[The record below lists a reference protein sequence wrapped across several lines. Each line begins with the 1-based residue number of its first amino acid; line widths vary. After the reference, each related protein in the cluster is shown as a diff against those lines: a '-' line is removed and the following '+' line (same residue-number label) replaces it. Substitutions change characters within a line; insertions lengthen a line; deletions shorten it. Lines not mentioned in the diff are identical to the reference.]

1 MMTSNN
7 KIRLFDTTLRDG
19 EQTPG
24 VTVSPNQK
32 LEIAMKLDELGVD
45 TIEAGFPV
53 VSPGEVDAIRKIN
66 RQGLKAEV
74 CGLARTTKN
83 DIDTAIS
90 SDLNYIHTFIAT
102 SDIHMQYKLKM
113 TREQVLEKA
122 IFAVEYAKKHGIKVE
137 FSAED
142 ATRSDREFLNK
153 VFKAVAEVG
162 ADRIDIP
169 DTVGYSTPAYMSKL
183 VTEVIDMTGLPVSVH
198 CHNDFGLAVANSIAG
213 FQAGAKCAHVPI
225 NGLGER
231 AGNAALEELVMAC
244 QCLYQIEHNIKTELL
259 YDVSKFVS
267 NAMGII
273 VQPNKAI
280 IGENAFGHE
289 SGIHTHGIINN
300 PLTYEPISPELVG
313 RKRWMQAGK
322 HAGAH
327 GIKAI
332 LNEFGIETTDHQL
345 KEIVEKQKIIA
356 DSGKSI
362 TTSDLLSLAS
372 EIIKN
377 KKFDENFRLN
387 DFHIV
392 TGLNII
398 PTAVV
403 KLNIHGK
410 DFIAS
415 ETGVGPVDAALKAI
429 QTIATGIANIKIR
442 EYKLDSITGGSDALA
457 EVSIKVEDKAGNII
471 SARKSGEDIV
481 VTSVQAMIDAINKTM
496 LKKLIH
502 SNSNSQTA

>member
-1 MMTSNN
+1 MMTSDAIK
-7 KIRLFDTTLRDG
+7 KIRIFDTTLRDG

-24 VTVSPNQK
+24 VTVSPDQK
-32 LEIAMKLDELGVD
+32 VEIAMKLDELGVD

-53 VSPGEVDAIRKIN
+53 VSPGEVEAIKRIIK
-66 RQGLKAEV
+66 QGLKAEI
-74 CGLARTTKN
+74 CGLARTTQN
-83 DIDTAIS
+83 DIDVALK
-90 SDLNYIHTFIAT
+90 SDLKYIHTFIAT
-102 SDIHMQYKLKM
+102 SDIHLQYKLKM

-122 IFAVEYAKKHGIKVE
+122 IFAVEYAKKHGLVVE

-142 ATRSDREFLNK
+142 ATRSDVQFLNK
-153 VFKAVAEVG
+153 IFKSVALAG

-169 DTVGYSTPAYMSKL
+169 DTVGYSTPQYMSKL
-183 VTEVIDMTGLPVSVH
+183 VSEVAEVTGLPVSVH

-213 FQAGAKCAHVPI
+213 FQAGAACAHVTI

-244 QCLYQIEHNIKTELL
+244 QCLFKIPHNILTEQL

-267 NAMGII
+267 SAMGII

-332 LNEFGIETTDHQL
+332 LTEFGITASDLQL
-345 KEIVEKQKIIA
+345 KEIVEKQKLIA
-356 DSGKSI
+356 DGGKSI
-362 TTSDLLSLAS
+362 TTSDLLSIAS
-372 EIIKN
+372 EVLKN
-377 KKFDENFRLN
+377 REFDENFKLN

-392 TGLNII
+392 TGLHII

-415 ETGVGPVDAALKAI
+415 ETGVGPVDSALKAI
-429 QTIATGIANIKIR
+429 QTIAHGIANIKIR

-457 EVSIKVEDKAGNII
+457 EVSVKVEDKEGNII

-481 VTSVQAMIDAINKTM
+481 VASVQAMIDAINKTM
-496 LKKLIH
+496 LKKMI
-502 SNSNSQTA
+502 QAGEPTK

>member
-1 MMTSNN
+1 MTSDAIK
-7 KIRLFDTTLRDG
+7 KIRIFDTTLRDG

-24 VTVSPNQK
+24 VTVSPDQK
-32 LEIAMKLDELGVD
+32 VEIAMKLDELGVD

-53 VSPGEVDAIRKIN
+53 VSPGEVEAIKRIIK
-66 RQGLKAEV
+66 QGLKAEI
-74 CGLARTTKN
+74 CGLARTTQN
-83 DIDTAIS
+83 DIDVALK
-90 SDLNYIHTFIAT
+90 SDLKYIHTFIAT
-102 SDIHMQYKLKM
+102 SDIHLQYKLKM

-122 IFAVEYAKKHGIKVE
+122 IFAVEYAKKHGLVVE

-142 ATRSDREFLNK
+142 ATRSDVQFLNK
-153 VFKAVAEVG
+153 IFKSVALAG

-169 DTVGYSTPAYMSKL
+169 DTVGYSTPQYMSKL
-183 VTEVIDMTGLPVSVH
+183 VSVVAEVTGLPVSVH

-213 FQAGAKCAHVPI
+213 FQAGATCAHVTI

-244 QCLYQIEHNIKTELL
+244 QCLFKIPHNILTEQL

-267 NAMGII
+267 SAMGII

-332 LNEFGIETTDHQL
+332 LTEFGITASDLQL
-345 KEIVEKQKIIA
+345 KEIVEKQKLIA
-356 DSGKSI
+356 DGGKSI
-362 TTSDLLSLAS
+362 TTSDLLSIAS
-372 EIIKN
+372 EVLKN
-377 KKFDENFRLN
+377 REFDENFKLN

-392 TGLNII
+392 TGLHII

-415 ETGVGPVDAALKAI
+415 ETGVGPVDSALKAI
-429 QTIATGIANIKIR
+429 QTIAHGIANIKIR

-457 EVSIKVEDKAGNII
+457 EVSVKVEDKEGNII

-481 VTSVQAMIDAINKTM
+481 VASVQAMIDAINKTM
-496 LKKLIH
+496 LKKMI
-502 SNSNSQTA
+502 QAGEPTK

>member
-1 MMTSNN
+1 MMTSDAIK
-7 KIRLFDTTLRDG
+7 KIRIFDTTLRDG

-24 VTVSPNQK
+24 VTVSPDQK
-32 LEIAMKLDELGVD
+32 VEIAMKLDELGVD

-53 VSPGEVDAIRKIN
+53 VSPGEVEAIKRIIK
-66 RQGLKAEV
+66 QGLKAEI
-74 CGLARTTKN
+74 CGLARTTQN
-83 DIDTAIS
+83 DIDVALK
-90 SDLNYIHTFIAT
+90 SDLKYIHTFIAT
-102 SDIHMQYKLKM
+102 SDIHLQYKLKM

-122 IFAVEYAKKHGIKVE
+122 IFAVEYAKKHGLVVE

-142 ATRSDREFLNK
+142 ATRSDVQFLNK
-153 VFKAVAEVG
+153 IFKSVALAG

-169 DTVGYSTPAYMSKL
+169 DTVGYSTPQYMSKL
-183 VTEVIDMTGLPVSVH
+183 VSEVAEVTGLPVSVH

-213 FQAGAKCAHVPI
+213 FQAGATCAHVTI

-244 QCLYQIEHNIKTELL
+244 QCLFKIPHNILTEQL

-267 NAMGII
+267 SAMGII

-332 LNEFGIETTDHQL
+332 LTEFGITASDLQL
-345 KEIVEKQKIIA
+345 KEIVEKQKLIA
-356 DSGKSI
+356 DGGKSI
-362 TTSDLLSLAS
+362 TTSDLLSIAS
-372 EIIKN
+372 EVLKN
-377 KKFDENFRLN
+377 REFDENFKLN

-392 TGLNII
+392 TGLHII

-415 ETGVGPVDAALKAI
+415 ETGVGPVDSALKAI
-429 QTIATGIANIKIR
+429 QTIAHGIANIKIR

-457 EVSIKVEDKAGNII
+457 EVSVKVEDKEGNII

-481 VTSVQAMIDAINKTM
+481 VASVQAMIDAINKTM
-496 LKKLIH
+496 LKKMIQAGE
-502 SNSNSQTA
+502 STK

>member
-1 MMTSNN
+1 MTSDAKK
-7 KIRLFDTTLRDG
+7 KIRIFDTTLRDG

-32 LEIAMKLDELGVD
+32 VEIAMKLDELGVD

-53 VSPGEVDAIRKIN
+53 VSPGEVEAIKRIIK
-66 RQGLKAEV
+66 QGLKAEV
-74 CGLARTTKN
+74 CGLARTTQN
-83 DIDTAIS
+83 DIDVALK
-90 SDLNYIHTFIAT
+90 SDLKYIHTFIAT
-102 SDIHMQYKLKM
+102 SDIHLQYKLKM

-122 IFAVEYAKKHGIKVE
+122 IFAVEYAKKHGLVVE

-142 ATRSDREFLNK
+142 ATRSDLQFLTK
-153 VFKAVAEVG
+153 IFKSVAQAG

-169 DTVGYSTPAYMSKL
+169 DTVGYSTPQYMSKL
-183 VTEVIDMTGLPVSVH
+183 VSEVAEVTGLPVSVH

-213 FQAGAKCAHVPI
+213 FQAGATCAHVTI

-244 QCLYQIEHNIKTELL
+244 QCLYKIPHNILTEQL

-267 NAMGII
+267 SAMGII

-332 LNEFGIETTDHQL
+332 LTEFGITASDLQL
-345 KEIVEKQKIIA
+345 KEIVEKQKLIA

-362 TTSDLLSLAS
+362 TTSDLLSIAS
-372 EIIKN
+372 EVLKN
-377 KKFDENFRLN
+377 REFDENFKLD

-392 TGLNII
+392 TGLHII

-415 ETGVGPVDAALKAI
+415 ETGVGPVDSALKAI
-429 QTIATGIANIKIR
+429 QTIAHGIANIKIR

-457 EVSIKVEDKAGNII
+457 EVSVKVEDKEGNII

-481 VTSVQAMIDAINKTM
+481 VASVQAMIDAINKTM
-496 LKKLIH
+496 LKKMI
-502 SNSNSQTA
+502 QAGEPTK

>member
-1 MMTSNN
+1 MTTSENKK
-7 KIRLFDTTLRDG
+7 KIRIFDTTLRDG

-24 VTVSPNQK
+24 VTVSPDQK

-53 VSPGEVDAIRKIN
+53 VSPGEVEAIKKIIK
-66 RQGLKAEV
+66 QGLKAEI
-74 CGLARTTKN
+74 CGLARTTQN
-83 DIDTAIS
+83 DIDVALK
-90 SDLNYIHTFIAT
+90 SDLKYIHTFIAT
-102 SDIHMQYKLKM
+102 SDIHLQYKLKM

-122 IFAVEYAKKHGIKVE
+122 VYAVEYAKKHGLIVE

-142 ATRSDREFLNK
+142 ATRSEIQFLNNI
-153 VFKAVAEVG
+153 FKSVAEAG

-169 DTVGYSTPAYMSKL
+169 DTVGYSTPQYISKL
-183 VTEVIDMTGLPVSVH
+183 VADVAEVTGLPVSVH

-213 FQAGAKCAHVPI
+213 FQAGAACAHVTI

-244 QCLYQIEHNIKTELL
+244 QCLYQISHNIKTEQL
-259 YDVSKFVS
+259 YNVSKFVS
-267 NAMGII
+267 SAMGII

-332 LNEFGIETTDHQL
+332 LDEFGITATDLQL
-345 KEIVEKQKIIA
+345 KEIVEKQKLIA
-356 DSGKSI
+356 DGGKSI

-372 EIIKN
+372 EVLKN
-377 KKFDENFRLN
+377 KKFDENFKLN

-392 TGLNII
+392 TGLHII

-415 ETGVGPVDAALKAI
+415 ETGVGPVDSALKAI
-429 QTIATGIANIKIR
+429 QTIAHGIANIKIR

-457 EVSIKVEDKAGNII
+457 EVSVKVEDKEGNII

-481 VTSVQAMIDAINKTM
+481 VASVQAMIDAINKTM
-496 LKKLIH
+496 LKKMIQ
-502 SNSNSQTA
+502 SEKSTK

>member
-1 MMTSNN
+1 MMTSDAKK
-7 KIRLFDTTLRDG
+7 KIRIFDTTLRDG

-24 VTVSPNQK
+24 VTVSPDQK
-32 LEIAMKLDELGVD
+32 VEIAMKLDELGVD

-53 VSPGEVDAIRKIN
+53 VSPGEVEAIKRIIK
-66 RQGLKAEV
+66 QGLKAEI
-74 CGLARTTKN
+74 CGLARTTQN
-83 DIDTAIS
+83 DIDVALK
-90 SDLNYIHTFIAT
+90 SDLKYIHTFIAT
-102 SDIHMQYKLKM
+102 SDIHLQYKLKM

-122 IFAVEYAKKHGIKVE
+122 IFAVEYAKKHGLVVE

-142 ATRSDREFLNK
+142 ATRSDVQFLNK
-153 VFKAVAEVG
+153 IFKSVAQAG
-162 ADRIDIP
+162 ANRIDIP
-169 DTVGYSTPAYMSKL
+169 DTVGYSTPQYMSKL
-183 VTEVIDMTGLPVSVH
+183 VSVVAEVTGLPVSVH

-213 FQAGAKCAHVPI
+213 FQAGATCAHVTI

-244 QCLYQIEHNIKTELL
+244 QCLYKIPHNILTEQL

-267 NAMGII
+267 SAMGII

-332 LNEFGIETTDHQL
+332 LTEFGITASDLQL
-345 KEIVEKQKIIA
+345 KEIVEKQKLIA
-356 DSGKSI
+356 DGGKSI
-362 TTSDLLSLAS
+362 TTSDLLSIAS
-372 EIIKN
+372 EVLKN
-377 KKFDENFRLN
+377 REFDENFKLN

-392 TGLNII
+392 TGLHII

-415 ETGVGPVDAALKAI
+415 ETGVGPVDSALKAI
-429 QTIATGIANIKIR
+429 QTIAHGIANIKIR

-457 EVSIKVEDKAGNII
+457 EVSVKVEDKEGNII

-481 VTSVQAMIDAINKTM
+481 VASVQAMIDAINKTM
-496 LKKLIH
+496 LKKMI
-502 SNSNSQTA
+502 QAGEPTK

>member
-1 MMTSNN
+1 MMNSDSIK
-7 KIRLFDTTLRDG
+7 KIRIFDTTLRDG

-24 VTVSPNQK
+24 VTVSPDQK
-32 LEIAMKLDELGVD
+32 VEIAMKLDELGVD

-53 VSPGEVDAIRKIN
+53 VSPGEVEAIKRIIK
-66 RQGLKAEV
+66 QGLKAEI
-74 CGLARTTKN
+74 CGLARTTQN
-83 DIDTAIS
+83 DIDVALK
-90 SDLNYIHTFIAT
+90 SDLKYIHTFIAT
-102 SDIHMQYKLKM
+102 SDIHLQYKLKM

-122 IFAVEYAKKHGIKVE
+122 IFAVEYAKKHGLVVE

-142 ATRSDREFLNK
+142 ATRSDVQFLNK
-153 VFKAVAEVG
+153 IFKSVALAG

-169 DTVGYSTPAYMSKL
+169 DTVGYSTPQYMSKL
-183 VTEVIDMTGLPVSVH
+183 VSEVAEVTGLPVSVH

-213 FQAGAKCAHVPI
+213 FQAGATCAHVTI

-244 QCLYQIEHNIKTELL
+244 QCLFKIPHNILTEQL

-267 NAMGII
+267 SAMGII

-332 LNEFGIETTDHQL
+332 LTEFGITASDLQL
-345 KEIVEKQKIIA
+345 KEIVEKQKLIA
-356 DSGKSI
+356 DGGKSI
-362 TTSDLLSLAS
+362 TTSDLLSIAS
-372 EIIKN
+372 EVLKN
-377 KKFDENFRLN
+377 REFDENFKLN

-392 TGLNII
+392 TGLHII

-415 ETGVGPVDAALKAI
+415 ETGVGPVDSALKAI
-429 QTIATGIANIKIR
+429 QTIAHGIANIKIR

-457 EVSIKVEDKAGNII
+457 EVSVKVEDKEGNII

-481 VTSVQAMIDAINKTM
+481 VASVQAMIDAINKTM
-496 LKKLIH
+496 LKKMI
-502 SNSNSQTA
+502 QAGEPTK